1 MWYGYSDQID
11 LIPRHNYYFLQMKS
25 YNVVM
30 IQVMKFYEESSRHRT
45 AAKTARNERSSRSH
59 AIFRLNMS
67 GRVIKNDEGQ
77 QDTCSGI
84 NNDMHQIN
92 KV

>member
-1 MWYGYSDQID
+1 
-11 LIPRHNYYFLQMKS
+11 
-25 YNVVM
+25 M

-45 AAKTARNERSSRSH
+45 SAKTARNERSSRSH